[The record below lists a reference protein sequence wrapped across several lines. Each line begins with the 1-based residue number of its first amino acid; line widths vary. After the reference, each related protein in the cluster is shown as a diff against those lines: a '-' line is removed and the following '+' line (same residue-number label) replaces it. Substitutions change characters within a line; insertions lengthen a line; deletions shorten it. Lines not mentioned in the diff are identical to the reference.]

1 MPSRHLCASPTCR
14 EMTKHVLCW
23 SCWRAAP
30 LGVHRMS
37 DDQVREWAVSSH
49 KAPVLTKPPARPFN
63 ETPEKDPT

>member
-1 MPSRHLCASPTCR
+1 
-14 EMTKHVLCW
+14 
-23 SCWRAAP
+23 
-30 LGVHRMS
+30 MS